1 MFPSTA
7 FAGTYVW
14 VYPLAVTGW
23 FSARFVLAA
32 LTPVPDSPTVSGL
45 PGAPEATDRVPLEAP
60 AAVGAN
66 NTLTVHDPPAAIE
79 LPQVLLSVNG
89 PLTPTDDTEAA
100 AVPGF
105 DTVTVEAA
113 LVDPTV
119 TLPNDRLVG
128 DAVSGEPAPPLPAK
142 DM

>member
-7 FAGTYVW
+7 FDGPYVC
-14 VYPLAVTGW
+14 VYPLAVAGR

-45 PGAPEATDRVPLEAP
+45 PGALDATDSVPLAAP

-66 NTLTVHDPPAAIE
+66 DTLTVHDPPAAIE
-79 LPQVLLSVNG
+79 LPQVLLWLNA
-89 PLTPTDDTEAA
+89 PLTLTPETEAA

-105 DTVTVEAA
+105 DTVTEPAA

-128 DAVSGEPAPPLPAK
+128 DAVSGELVPPLPAK